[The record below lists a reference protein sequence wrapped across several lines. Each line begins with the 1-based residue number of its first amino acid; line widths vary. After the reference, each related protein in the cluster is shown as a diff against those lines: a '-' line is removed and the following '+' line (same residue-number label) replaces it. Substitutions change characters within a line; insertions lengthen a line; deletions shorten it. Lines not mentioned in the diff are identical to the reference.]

1 MAGNDAFFTNMKVPE
16 LRKFLKERG
25 IQISVNGK
33 SRKRAEL
40 LELCKN
46 AAEIKVPELE
56 KKTEQCDELITLPG
70 EKLLPHP
77 FSLKFWTHDFTGIPD
92 FRIPDS
98 CHYLVGKDGY
108 DEDCLRSYKSPE
120 GFCLFTEGYVEDL
133 KYHDLTDA
141 GTDKPTGYCYF
152 QFIVLS
158 FESFFSMNFV
168 FIKDVAVIIQSN
180 FSRNTDNLGVKY
192 SFAVFVSVSFSPLI
206 RPFFALTWTSTDCKL
221 IKYCWNRAVC
231 QPFSS
236 RKCLHDFFS
245 LKVFGAYMQ
254 VLDGRELLISAT
266 TEGASFLS

>member
-46 AAEIKVPELE
+46 AAEIKVPELV

-98 CHYLVGKDGY
+98 CHYLVGKMVTMKTVYGRIKV
-108 DEDCLRSYKSPE
+108 LRVFAY
-120 GFCLFTEGYVEDL
+120 LLGYVEDL

-168 FIKDVAVIIQSN
+168 FIKDVAVIIQSD

-206 RPFFALTWTSTDCKL
+206 RPFFALIWTSTDCKL

-254 VLDGRELLISAT
+254 VLDGSELLISAT

>member
-98 CHYLVGKDGY
+98 CHYLVGKDGC
-108 DEDCLRSYKSPE
+108 DED
-120 GFCLFTEGYVEDL
+120 
-133 KYHDLTDA
+133 
-141 GTDKPTGYCYF
+141 
-152 QFIVLS
+152 
-158 FESFFSMNFV
+158 
-168 FIKDVAVIIQSN
+168 
-180 FSRNTDNLGVKY
+180 
-192 SFAVFVSVSFSPLI
+192 
-206 RPFFALTWTSTDCKL
+206 
-221 IKYCWNRAVC
+221 
-231 QPFSS
+231 
-236 RKCLHDFFS
+236 
-245 LKVFGAYMQ
+245 
-254 VLDGRELLISAT
+254 
-266 TEGASFLS
+266 

>member
-1 MAGNDAFFTNMKVPE
+1 MAGNDVFFK
-16 LRKFLKERG
+16 KFLKERG

-46 AAEIKVPELE
+46 VAEIKVPELE
-56 KKTEQCDELITLPG
+56 KKTEQCEELITLPG

-158 FESFFSMNFV
+158 FESFFSTN
-168 FIKDVAVIIQSN
+168 IKIM
-180 FSRNTDNLGVKY
+180 R
-192 SFAVFVSVSFSPLI
+192 
-206 RPFFALTWTSTDCKL
+206 
-221 IKYCWNRAVC
+221 IKEMITN
-231 QPFSS
+231 
-236 RKCLHDFFS
+236 
-245 LKVFGAYMQ
+245 
-254 VLDGRELLISAT
+254 
-266 TEGASFLS
+266 